1 MYHTAAAC
9 FLHVHESIMNSKANQ
24 SLELS
29 ALMLIES
36 IVCIVLTVDDNDGGT
51 FHRLNFSLIIKSE
64 LSSTL

>member
-9 FLHVHESIMNSKANQ
+9 FLHVHESIMNSKAKQ

-36 IVCIVLTVDDNDGGT
+36 IVLTVDDNDDGGT

>member
-36 IVCIVLTVDDNDGGT
+36 IVLTVDDNDDGGT